1 MHLYTVEYV
10 PNIRIGAMYR
20 LNIVLYMLGG
30 ERGDGKMINKI
41 DRIKELTE
49 LLNKASDSYY
59 NTGDTIME
67 DHEFDTLLE
76 ELCSLEQE
84 TGFVMVT
91 SPTHKVGYEVK
102 SELKKIKHNHL
113 MLSLAKTKNWNEFIR
128 YFDSKDAIGMI
139 KMDGITGSLRYINGE
154 LVSAETRG
162 NGEIGEDIFHN
173 IKTVKTVPQKIPYKD
188 ELIVDGEIICTYDD
202 FEPFSTEYK
211 NPRNFASGSIRLL
224 DSNECVKR
232 PLTFV
237 AWNVIKGFDNENSF
251 LRKLVLI
258 DELGFSVVP
267 WTSSFDWDAKEFL
280 VNKAKKLG
288 YPIDGLVGRFD
299 DIKYGESLGT
309 TSHHSNAAYAFKFYD
324 ELTETTLRDV
334 EWTLGRTSVL
344 TPTAVFDSVDI
355 DGSSVSRASLH
366 NISIMKNLGLTKN
379 CTIRVFK
386 ANQIIPQ
393 VDSADK
399 DGDIPI
405 KIPTKCPV
413 CGGATS
419 IKQDNESEVL
429 VCTNPD
435 CIGKKL
441 ARFTHFVSRKCM
453 NIDGLSERTLELLIS
468 NNLIRNFRDIYHLKE
483 HVGKLC
489 TLDGMGKKSVEN
501 LINSVEKSRDVKL
514 ENFIAALGIPNIGL
528 SAAKAISKKF
538 NGSHYDFVLALA
550 NDNYDFSQIDDF
562 GEITNKSLHD
572 WWHSKDPMVGLLPME
587 VNFIVENDT
596 GSSSNLDGKSFCIT
610 GSLTHYAN
618 RDALVKAIED
628 NGGKYVSSVSKKT
641 DYLINNDKN
650 STSGKNK
657 KAIDLNIPIISEEDF
672 LNMIKNPS

>member
-1 MHLYTVEYV
+1 M
-10 PNIRIGAMYR
+10 
-20 LNIVLYMLGG
+20 
-30 ERGDGKMINKI
+30 NKI
-41 DRIKELTE
+41 DRIKELVK
-49 LLNKASDSYY
+49 LLNSASDIYY
-59 NTGDTIME
+59 NTSDTVMT
-67 DHEFDTLLE
+67 DFEFDSLLK
-76 ELCSLEQE
+76 ELSELEKE
-84 TGFVMVT
+84 TGFIMTT
-91 SPTHKVGYEVK
+91 SPTHNVGYEVK
-102 SELKKIKHNHL
+102 SELKKIKHNHP
-113 MLSLAKTKNWNEFIR
+113 MLSLSKTKNWNEFIR
-128 YFDSKDAIGMI
+128 YFGSKDVIGMV

-188 ELIVDGEIICTYDD
+188 ELIVDGEIVCTYDD

-258 DELGFSVVP
+258 DELGFTVVP

-393 VDSADK
+393 VYSADK
-399 DGDIPI
+399 DGDVPI
-405 KIPTKCPV
+405 KIPNKCPV

-514 ENFIAALGIPNIGL
+514 ENFIAALGIDGVGL
-528 SAAKAISKKF
+528 SVAKTISDYFNGDFVEFNNAFWNKFDFTKLNDIGSTTAKSIDVYMENNSEDVYNLAAEMHFLQHESKK
-538 NGSHYDFVLALA
+538 
-550 NDNYDFSQIDDF
+550 
-562 GEITNKSLHD
+562 
-572 WWHSKDPMVGLLPME
+572 
-587 VNFIVENDT
+587 
-596 GSSSNLDGKSFCIT
+596 
-610 GSLTHYAN
+610 
-618 RDALVKAIED
+618 IED
-628 NGGKYVSSVSKKT
+628 NTFIGKNICVTGKLNSFTRDSINEKITSLGAKAVSSVSKTT
-641 DYLINNDKN
+641 DFLITNEASG
-650 STSGKNK
+650 STKYK
-657 KAIDLNIPIISEEDF
+657 KAMDLNIPIISEEDF
-672 LNMIKNPS
+672 INMIGGV

>member
-1 MHLYTVEYV
+1 M
-10 PNIRIGAMYR
+10 
-20 LNIVLYMLGG
+20 
-30 ERGDGKMINKI
+30 NKI
-41 DRIKELTE
+41 DRIKELTG

-76 ELCSLEQE
+76 ELCALEKE
-84 TGFVMVT
+84 TGFVMAT

-102 SELKKIKHNHL
+102 SELQKVTHNHP
-113 MLSLAKTKNWNEFIR
+113 MLSLAKTKDWNEFII
-128 YFDSKDAIGMI
+128 YFGSKDVIGML
-139 KMDGITGSLRYINGE
+139 KMDGLTCSLRYVNGE

-224 DSNECVKR
+224 DSNECAKR

-237 AWNVIKGFDNENSF
+237 AWNIIKGFDNENSF

-258 DELGFSVVP
+258 DELGFTVVP

-299 DIKYGESLGT
+299 DIKYGEGLGA
-309 TSHHSNAAYAFKFYD
+309 TSHHSNAAYAFKFGD
-324 ELTETTLRDV
+324 ETYETVLRNV
-334 EWTLGRTSVL
+334 EWNTTRTGIIAPV
-344 TPTAVFDSVDI
+344 AVFDEVDL
-355 DGSSVSRASLH
+355 DGALTTRATLH
-366 NISIMKNLGLTKN
+366 NLSIIEQLELGIGD
-379 CTIRVFK
+379 TITVYRSNMV
-386 ANQIIPQ
+386 IPKI
-393 VDSADK
+393 DDNITRSNTL
-399 DGDIPI
+399 
-405 KIPTKCPV
+405 KIPTVCPC
-413 CGGATS
+413 CGHPTEV
-419 IKQDNESEVL
+419 KYTDNSKVL
-429 VCTNPD
+429 MCTNPD
-435 CIGKKL
+435 CPAKKL

-468 NNLIRNFRDIYHLKE
+468 NNLIKNFRDIYHLKD

-501 LINSVEKSRDVKL
+501 LLNSIEKSRDVKL

-538 NGSHYDFVLALA
+538 NGSHYDFMLALS

-572 WWHSKDPMVGLLPME
+572 WWHSKDPMVELLPME
-587 VNFIVENDT
+587 VNFIVEDT
-596 GSSSNLDGKSFCIT
+596 SSNANLDGKSFCIT

-618 RDALVKAIED
+618 RDALVKAIDD

-641 DYLINNDKN
+641 DYLINNDKT

-657 KAIDLNIPIISEEDF
+657 KAMNLNIPIISEEDF
-672 LNMIKNPS
+672 INMIGGA

>member
-1 MHLYTVEYV
+1 M
-10 PNIRIGAMYR
+10 
-20 LNIVLYMLGG
+20 
-30 ERGDGKMINKI
+30 NKI
-41 DRIKELTE
+41 DKIKELTE

-237 AWNVIKGFDNENSF
+237 VWNVIKGFDNENSF
-251 LRKLVLI
+251 LCKLVLI

-324 ELTETTLRDV
+324 ELTETTLRNV

-399 DGDIPI
+399 DGDVPI

-413 CGGATS
+413 CGGETS

-435 CIGKKL
+435 CVGKKL

-501 LINSVEKSRDVKL
+501 LLNSIEKSRDVKL

-572 WWHSKDPMVGLLPME
+572 WWHSKDPMVELLPME

-628 NGGKYVSSVSKKT
+628 NGGKYVSSVTKKT

-657 KAIDLNIPIISEEDF
+657 KAIDLSIPIISEEGF

>member
-1 MHLYTVEYV
+1 MGK
-10 PNIRIGAMYR
+10 IG
-20 LNIVLYMLGG
+20 
-30 ERGDGKMINKI
+30 
-41 DRIKELTE
+41 RIKELTE

-67 DHEFDTLLE
+67 DREYDSLLE
-76 ELCSLEQE
+76 ELRSLEQE
-84 TGFVMVT
+84 TGFVMMA

-102 SELKKIKHNHL
+102 SELQKVAHNHP
-113 MLSLAKTKNWNEFIR
+113 MLSLAKTKDWNEFII
-128 YFDSKDAIGMI
+128 YFGSKDVIGML
-139 KMDGITGSLRYINGE
+139 KMDGLTCSLRYVNGE

-188 ELIVDGEIICTYDD
+188 ELIVDGEIICTYED

-224 DSNECVKR
+224 DSNECAKR

-258 DELGFSVVP
+258 DELGFTVVP

-299 DIKYGESLGT
+299 DIKYGEGLGA
-309 TSHHSNAAYAFKFYD
+309 TSHHSNAAYAFKFGD
-324 ELTETTLRDV
+324 ETYETVLRDV
-334 EWTLGRTSVL
+334 EWNTTRTGIIAPV
-344 TPTAVFDSVDI
+344 AVFDEVDL
-355 DGSSVSRASLH
+355 DGALTTRATLH
-366 NISIMKNLGLTKN
+366 NLSIIEQLELGIGDTITVYRSNMVIPKIDDNLTRSNTL
-379 CTIRVFK
+379 
-386 ANQIIPQ
+386 
-393 VDSADK
+393 
-399 DGDIPI
+399 
-405 KIPTKCPV
+405 KIPTVCPC
-413 CGGATS
+413 CGNPTEV
-419 IKQDNESEVL
+419 KYTDNSKVL
-429 VCTNPD
+429 MCTNPD
-435 CIGKKL
+435 CPAKKL

-468 NNLIRNFRDIYHLKE
+468 NNLIKNFRDIYHLNE

-501 LINSVEKSRDVKL
+501 LLNSIEKSRDVKL
-514 ENFIAALGIPNIGL
+514 ENFIAALGIPNIGI

-538 NGSHYDFVLALA
+538 NGSHYDFILALS

-572 WWHSKDPMVGLLPME
+572 WWHSKDPMVELLPME
-587 VNFIVENDT
+587 VNFIVEDT
-596 GSSSNLDGKSFCIT
+596 GSNANLDGKSFCIT

-618 RDALVKAIED
+618 RDALVKAIDD

-641 DYLINNDKN
+641 DYLINNDKT

-657 KAIDLNIPIISEEDF
+657 KAMDLNIPIISEEDF
-672 LNMIKNPS
+672 INMIGGA

>member
-1 MHLYTVEYV
+1 M
-10 PNIRIGAMYR
+10 
-20 LNIVLYMLGG
+20 
-30 ERGDGKMINKI
+30 NKI

-49 LLNKASDSYY
+49 LLNKASDAYY

-76 ELCSLEQE
+76 ELRSLEQE
-84 TGFVMVT
+84 TGFVMAT

-102 SELKKIKHNHL
+102 SELQKVTHNHP
-113 MLSLAKTKNWNEFIR
+113 MLSLAKTKDWNEFII
-128 YFDSKDAIGMI
+128 YFGSKDVIGML
-139 KMDGITGSLRYINGE
+139 KMDGLTCSLRYVNGE

-188 ELIVDGEIICTYDD
+188 ELIVDGEIICTYED

-224 DSNECVKR
+224 DSNECAKR

-258 DELGFSVVP
+258 DELGFTVVP

-299 DIKYGESLGT
+299 DIKYGESLGA
-309 TSHHSNAAYAFKFYD
+309 TSHHSNAAYAFKFGD
-324 ELTETTLRDV
+324 ETYETVLRDV
-334 EWTLGRTSVL
+334 EWNTTRTGIIAPV
-344 TPTAVFDSVDI
+344 AVFDEVDL
-355 DGSSVSRASLH
+355 DGALTTRSTLH
-366 NISIMKNLGLTKN
+366 NLSIIEQLELGIGDTITVYRSNMVIPKIDDNLTRSNTL
-379 CTIRVFK
+379 
-386 ANQIIPQ
+386 
-393 VDSADK
+393 
-399 DGDIPI
+399 
-405 KIPTKCPV
+405 KIPTTCQC
-413 CGGATS
+413 CGYPTEV
-419 IKQDNESEVL
+419 KYTDNSKVL
-429 VCTNPD
+429 MCTNPD
-435 CIGKKL
+435 CAAKKL

-453 NIDGLSERTLELLIS
+453 NIDGLSEKTLSLLIS
-468 NNLIRNFRDIYHLKE
+468 NNLVKNFRDIYHLKE
-483 HVGKLC
+483 HMGKLC

-501 LINSVEKSRDVKL
+501 LLNSIEKSRDVKL

-538 NGSHYDFVLALA
+538 NGSHYDFVMALA

-572 WWHSKDPMVGLLPME
+572 WWHSKDPMVELLPME
-587 VNFIVENDT
+587 VNFIVDD
-596 GSSSNLDGKSFCIT
+596 GAISSASLDGKSFCIT
-610 GSLTHYAN
+610 GNLIHYAN
-618 RDALVKAIED
+618 RDTLVKVIED
-628 NGGKYVSSVSKKT
+628 NGGKYMSSVSKKT

-657 KAIDLNIPIISEEDF
+657 KAIDLSIPIISEEDF

>member
-1 MHLYTVEYV
+1 M
-10 PNIRIGAMYR
+10 
-20 LNIVLYMLGG
+20 
-30 ERGDGKMINKI
+30 NKI
-41 DRIKELTE
+41 DKIKELTE

-84 TGFVMVT
+84 TGFVMAT

-102 SELKKIKHNHL
+102 SELQKVTHNHP
-113 MLSLAKTKNWNEFIR
+113 MLSLAKTKDWNEFII
-128 YFDSKDAIGMI
+128 YFGSKDVIGML
-139 KMDGITGSLRYINGE
+139 KMDGLTCSLRYVNGE

-188 ELIVDGEIICTYDD
+188 ELIVDGEIICTYED

-224 DSNECVKR
+224 DSNECAKR

-237 AWNVIKGFDNENSF
+237 TWNVIKGFDDENRF

-258 DELGFSVVP
+258 DELGFTVVP

-299 DIKYGESLGT
+299 DIKYGESLGA

-399 DGDIPI
+399 DGDAPI
-405 KIPTKCPV
+405 EIPTKCPI
-413 CGGATS
+413 CGGVTA
-419 IKQDNESEVL
+419 IKQDNKSEVL
-429 VCTNPD
+429 VCTNPE
-435 CIGKKL
+435 CAGKKL

-468 NNLIRNFRDIYHLKE
+468 NNLIKNFRDIYNLKE
-483 HVGKLC
+483 HVDKLC

-501 LINSVEKSRDVKL
+501 LLNSIEKSRDVKL

-538 NGSHYDFVLALA
+538 NGSHYYFVLALA

-572 WWHSKDPMVGLLPME
+572 WWHSKDPMVELLPME
-587 VNFIVENDT
+587 VNFIVEDDAI
-596 GSSSNLDGKSFCIT
+596 SSASLDGKSFCIT
-610 GSLTHYAN
+610 GSLTHYTN

-641 DYLINNDKN
+641 DYLINNDKT

-657 KAIDLNIPIISEEDF
+657 KAMDLNIPIISEEDF
-672 LNMIKNPS
+672 IKMCGD

>member
-1 MHLYTVEYV
+1 M
-10 PNIRIGAMYR
+10 
-20 LNIVLYMLGG
+20 
-30 ERGDGKMINKI
+30 NKI

-49 LLNKASDSYY
+49 LLNKASDAYY

-76 ELCSLEQE
+76 ELRSLEQE
-84 TGFVMVT
+84 TGFVMAT

-102 SELKKIKHNHL
+102 SELQKVTHNHP
-113 MLSLAKTKNWNEFIR
+113 MLSLAKTKDWNEFII
-128 YFDSKDAIGMI
+128 YFGSKDVIGML
-139 KMDGITGSLRYINGE
+139 KMDGLTCSLRYVNGE

-188 ELIVDGEIICTYDD
+188 ELIVDGEIICTYED

-224 DSNECVKR
+224 DSNECAKR

-258 DELGFSVVP
+258 DELGFTVVP

-309 TSHHSNAAYAFKFYD
+309 TSHHSNAAYAFKFGD
-324 ELTETTLRDV
+324 ETYETVLRDV
-334 EWTLGRTSVL
+334 EWNTTRTGIIAPV
-344 TPTAVFDSVDI
+344 AVFDEVDL
-355 DGSSVSRASLH
+355 DGALTTRATLH
-366 NISIMKNLGLTKN
+366 NLSIIEQLELGIGD
-379 CTIRVFK
+379 TITVYRSNMV
-386 ANQIIPQ
+386 IPKI
-393 VDSADK
+393 DDNITRSNTL
-399 DGDIPI
+399 
-405 KIPTKCPV
+405 KIPTTCQC
-413 CGGATS
+413 CGYPTEV
-419 IKQDNESEVL
+419 KYTDNSKVL
-429 VCTNPD
+429 MCTNPD
-435 CIGKKL
+435 CPAKKL

-453 NIDGLSERTLELLIS
+453 NIDGLSEKTLSLLIS
-468 NNLIRNFRDIYHLKE
+468 NNLVKNFRDIYHLKE
-483 HVGKLC
+483 HVGKLY

-501 LINSVEKSRDVKL
+501 LLNSIEKSRDVKL

-572 WWHSKDPMVGLLPME
+572 WWHSKDPMVELLPME
-587 VNFIVENDT
+587 VNFIVDD
-596 GSSSNLDGKSFCIT
+596 GAISSASLDGKSFCIT
-610 GSLTHYAN
+610 GNLIHYAN
-618 RDALVKAIED
+618 RDTLVKVIED
-628 NGGKYVSSVSKKT
+628 NGGKYMSSVSKKT

-657 KAIDLNIPIISEEDF
+657 KAIDLKIPIISEEDF

>member
-1 MHLYTVEYV
+1 M
-10 PNIRIGAMYR
+10 
-20 LNIVLYMLGG
+20 
-30 ERGDGKMINKI
+30 NKI
-41 DRIKELTE
+41 DRIKELTG

-76 ELCSLEQE
+76 ELCALEQE
-84 TGFVMVT
+84 TGFVMAT

-102 SELKKIKHNHL
+102 SELQKVTHNHT
-113 MLSLAKTKNWNEFIR
+113 MLSLAKTKDWNEFIV
-128 YFDSKDAIGMI
+128 YFGSKDVIGML
-139 KMDGITGSLRYINGE
+139 KMDGLTCSLRYVNGE

-162 NGEIGEDIFHN
+162 NGEIGEDILHN
-173 IKTVKTVPQKIPYKD
+173 IKTVKTVPQNIPYKD
-188 ELIVDGEIICTYDD
+188 ELIVDGEIICTYED

-224 DSNECVKR
+224 DSNECAKR

-258 DELGFSVVP
+258 DELGFTVVP

-288 YPIDGLVGRFD
+288 YPIDGLVGRFG
-299 DIKYGESLGT
+299 DIKYGESLGA
-309 TSHHSNAAYAFKFYD
+309 TSHHSNAAYAFKFGD
-324 ELTETTLRDV
+324 ETYETVLRDV
-334 EWTLGRTSVL
+334 EWNTTRTGIIAPV
-344 TPTAVFDSVDI
+344 AVFDEVDL
-355 DGSSVSRASLH
+355 DGALTTRATLH
-366 NISIMKNLGLTKN
+366 NLSIIEQLELGIGDTITVYRSNMVIPKIDDNLTRSNTL
-379 CTIRVFK
+379 
-386 ANQIIPQ
+386 
-393 VDSADK
+393 
-399 DGDIPI
+399 
-405 KIPTKCPV
+405 KIPTVCPC
-413 CGGATS
+413 CGHPTEV
-419 IKQDNESEVL
+419 KYTDNSKVL
-429 VCTNPD
+429 MCTNPD
-435 CIGKKL
+435 CPAKKL

-468 NNLIRNFRDIYHLKE
+468 NNLIKNFRDIYHLKE
-483 HVGKLC
+483 YVGKLC

-501 LINSVEKSRDVKL
+501 LLNSIEKSRDVKL
-514 ENFIAALGIPNIGL
+514 ENFITALGIPNIGL

-538 NGSHYDFVLALA
+538 NGSHYDFILALS

-572 WWHSKDPMVGLLPME
+572 WWHSKDPMVELLPME
-587 VNFIVENDT
+587 VNFIVEDT
-596 GSSSNLDGKSFCIT
+596 GSNANLDGKSFCIT

-641 DYLINNDKN
+641 DYLINNDKT

-657 KAIDLNIPIISEEDF
+657 KAMDLNIPIISEEDF
-672 LNMIKNPS
+672 INMIGGA

>member
-1 MHLYTVEYV
+1 M
-10 PNIRIGAMYR
+10 
-20 LNIVLYMLGG
+20 
-30 ERGDGKMINKI
+30 NKI
-41 DRIKELTE
+41 DRIKELIE
-49 LLNKASDSYY
+49 LLNKASDAYY
-59 NTGDTIME
+59 NTGDTIIE

-76 ELCSLEQE
+76 ELRSLEQE
-84 TGFVMVT
+84 TGFVMAT

-102 SELKKIKHNHL
+102 SELQKVTHNHP
-113 MLSLAKTKNWNEFIR
+113 MLSLAKTKDWNEFII
-128 YFDSKDAIGMI
+128 YFGSKDVIGML
-139 KMDGITGSLRYINGE
+139 KMDGLTCSLRYVNGE

-188 ELIVDGEIICTYDD
+188 ELVVDGEIICTYED

-224 DSNECVKR
+224 DSNECAKR

-237 AWNVIKGFDNENSF
+237 AWNVIKGFDDENSF

-258 DELGFSVVP
+258 DELGFTVVP

-299 DIKYGESLGT
+299 DIKYGESLGA
-309 TSHHSNAAYAFKFYD
+309 TSHHSNAAYAFKFGD
-324 ELTETTLRDV
+324 ETYETVLRDV
-334 EWTLGRTSVL
+334 EWNTTRTGIIAPV
-344 TPTAVFDSVDI
+344 AVFDEVDL
-355 DGSSVSRASLH
+355 DGALTTRATLH
-366 NISIMKNLGLTKN
+366 NLSIIEQLELGIGDTITVYRSNMVIPKVDDNLTRSNTL
-379 CTIRVFK
+379 
-386 ANQIIPQ
+386 
-393 VDSADK
+393 
-399 DGDIPI
+399 
-405 KIPTKCPV
+405 KIPTTCQC
-413 CGGATS
+413 CGYPTEV
-419 IKQDNESEVL
+419 KYTDNSKVL
-429 VCTNPD
+429 MCTNPD
-435 CIGKKL
+435 CPAKKL

-453 NIDGLSERTLELLIS
+453 NIDGLSEKTLSLLIS
-468 NNLIRNFRDIYHLKE
+468 NNLVKNFRDIYHLKE

-501 LINSVEKSRDVKL
+501 LLNSIEKSRDVKL
-514 ENFIAALGIPNIGL
+514 ENFIAALGIPNIGI

-538 NGSHYDFVLALA
+538 NGSYYDFVMALA

-572 WWHSKDPMVGLLPME
+572 WWHSKDPMVELLPME
-587 VNFIVENDT
+587 VNFIVDD
-596 GSSSNLDGKSFCIT
+596 GAISSASLDGKSFCIT
-610 GSLTHYAN
+610 GNLIHYAN
-618 RDALVKAIED
+618 RDTLVKVIED

-657 KAIDLNIPIISEEDF
+657 KAIDLSIPIISEEDF

>member
-1 MHLYTVEYV
+1 M
-10 PNIRIGAMYR
+10 
-20 LNIVLYMLGG
+20 
-30 ERGDGKMINKI
+30 NKI
-41 DRIKELTE
+41 DKIKELTE

-76 ELCSLEQE
+76 ELRSLEQE
-84 TGFVMVT
+84 TGFVMAT

-102 SELKKIKHNHL
+102 SELQKVTHNHP
-113 MLSLAKTKNWNEFIR
+113 MLSLAKTKDWNEFIVH
-128 YFDSKDAIGMI
+128 FGSKDVIGMV

-173 IKTVKTVPQKIPYKD
+173 IKTVKTIPQKIPYKD
-188 ELIVDGEIICTYDD
+188 ELIVDGEIICTYED

-224 DSNECVKR
+224 DSNECAKR

-399 DGDIPI
+399 DGDVPI

-413 CGGATS
+413 CGGETS

-435 CIGKKL
+435 CVGKKL

-501 LINSVEKSRDVKL
+501 LLNSIEKSRDVKL

-572 WWHSKDPMVGLLPME
+572 WWHSKDPMVELLPME

-628 NGGKYVSSVSKKT
+628 NGGKYVSSVTKKT

-657 KAIDLNIPIISEEDF
+657 KAIDLSIPIISEEDF

>member
-1 MHLYTVEYV
+1 M
-10 PNIRIGAMYR
+10 
-20 LNIVLYMLGG
+20 
-30 ERGDGKMINKI
+30 NKI

-59 NTGDTIME
+59 NTGNTIME
-67 DHEFDTLLE
+67 DHEFDALLE
-76 ELCSLEQE
+76 ELRSLEQE
-84 TGFVMVT
+84 TGFVMAT

-102 SELKKIKHNHL
+102 SELQKVTHNHP
-113 MLSLAKTKNWNEFIR
+113 MLSLAKTKDWDEFIVH
-128 YFDSKDAIGMI
+128 FGSKDVIGML
-139 KMDGITGSLRYINGE
+139 KMDGLTCSLRYIDGE

-173 IKTVKTVPQKIPYKD
+173 IKTVKTVPQKISYKD
-188 ELIVDGEIICTYDD
+188 ELIVDGEIICTYQD

-224 DSNECVKR
+224 DSNECAKR

-237 AWNVIKGFDNENSF
+237 AWNIIKGFDNENSF

-258 DELGFSVVP
+258 DELGFTVVP

-288 YPIDGLVGRFD
+288 YPIDGLVGRFG
-299 DIKYGESLGT
+299 DIKYGEGLGA
-309 TSHHSNAAYAFKFYD
+309 TSHHSNAAYAFKFGD
-324 ELTETTLRDV
+324 ETYETVLRGV
-334 EWTLGRTSVL
+334 EWNTTRTGIIAPV
-344 TPTAVFDSVDI
+344 AVFDEVDL
-355 DGSSVSRASLH
+355 DGALTTRATLH
-366 NISIMKNLGLTKN
+366 NLSIIEQLELGIGDTITVYRSNMVIPKIDDNLTRSNTL
-379 CTIRVFK
+379 
-386 ANQIIPQ
+386 
-393 VDSADK
+393 
-399 DGDIPI
+399 
-405 KIPTKCPV
+405 KIPTVCPC
-413 CGGATS
+413 CGHPTEV
-419 IKQDNESEVL
+419 KYTDNSKVL
-429 VCTNPD
+429 MCTNPD
-435 CIGKKL
+435 CPAKKL

-453 NIDGLSERTLELLIS
+453 NIGNLSERTLELLIS
-468 NNLIRNFRDIYHLKE
+468 NNLIKNFRDIYHLKE

-501 LINSVEKSRDVKL
+501 LLNSIEKSRDVKL

-572 WWHSKDPMVGLLPME
+572 WWHSKDPMVELLPME
-587 VNFIVENDT
+587 VNFIVEDDSI
-596 GSSSNLDGKSFCIT
+596 SSASLDGKSFCIT
-610 GSLTHYAN
+610 GSLTHYTN

-641 DYLINNDKN
+641 DYLINNDKT

-657 KAIDLNIPIISEEDF
+657 KAMDLNIPIISEEDF
-672 LNMIKNPS
+672 IKMIGGA

>member
-1 MHLYTVEYV
+1 M
-10 PNIRIGAMYR
+10 
-20 LNIVLYMLGG
+20 
-30 ERGDGKMINKI
+30 NKI

-67 DHEFDTLLE
+67 DYEFDTLLE
-76 ELCSLEQE
+76 ELRSLEQE
-84 TGFVMVT
+84 TGFVMAT

-102 SELKKIKHNHL
+102 SELQKVTHNHP
-113 MLSLAKTKNWNEFIR
+113 MLSLAKTKDWNEFII
-128 YFDSKDAIGMI
+128 YFGSKDVIGML
-139 KMDGITGSLRYINGE
+139 KMDGLTCSLRYVNGE

-188 ELIVDGEIICTYDD
+188 ELVVDGEIICTYED

-224 DSNECVKR
+224 DSNECAKR

-258 DELGFSVVP
+258 DELGFTVVP

-309 TSHHSNAAYAFKFYD
+309 TSHHSNAAYAFKFGD
-324 ELTETTLRDV
+324 ETYETVLRDV
-334 EWTLGRTSVL
+334 EWNTTRTGIIAPV
-344 TPTAVFDSVDI
+344 AVFDEVDL
-355 DGSSVSRASLH
+355 DGALTTRATLH
-366 NISIMKNLGLTKN
+366 NLSIIEQLELGIGD
-379 CTIRVFK
+379 TITVYRSNMV
-386 ANQIIPQ
+386 IPKI
-393 VDSADK
+393 DDNITRSNTL
-399 DGDIPI
+399 
-405 KIPTKCPV
+405 KIPTTCQC
-413 CGGATS
+413 CGYPTEV
-419 IKQDNESEVL
+419 KYTDNSKVL
-429 VCTNPD
+429 MCTNPD
-435 CIGKKL
+435 CPAKKL

-453 NIDGLSERTLELLIS
+453 NIDGLSEKTLSLLIS
-468 NNLIRNFRDIYHLKE
+468 NNLVKNFRDIYHLKE

-501 LINSVEKSRDVKL
+501 LLNSIEKSRDVKL

-572 WWHSKDPMVGLLPME
+572 WWHSKDPMVELLPME
-587 VNFIVENDT
+587 VNFIVDD
-596 GSSSNLDGKSFCIT
+596 GAISSASLDGKSFCIT
-610 GSLTHYAN
+610 GNLIHYAN
-618 RDALVKAIED
+618 RDTLVKVIED

-657 KAIDLNIPIISEEDF
+657 KAIDLSIPIISEEDF

>member
-1 MHLYTVEYV
+1 M
-10 PNIRIGAMYR
+10 
-20 LNIVLYMLGG
+20 
-30 ERGDGKMINKI
+30 NKI

-67 DHEFDTLLE
+67 DYEFDTLLE
-76 ELCSLEQE
+76 ELRSLEQE
-84 TGFVMVT
+84 TGFVMAT

-128 YFDSKDAIGMI
+128 YFDSKDVIGMV

-188 ELIVDGEIICTYDD
+188 ELIVDGEIICTYED

-224 DSNECVKR
+224 DSNECTKR

-237 AWNVIKGFDNENSF
+237 AWNVIKGFDDENSF

-258 DELGFSVVP
+258 DELGFTVVP

-288 YPIDGLVGRFD
+288 YQIDGLVGRFD

-309 TSHHSNAAYAFKFYD
+309 TSHHSNAAYAFKFGD
-324 ELTETTLRDV
+324 ETYETVLRDV
-334 EWTLGRTSVL
+334 EWNTTRTGIIAPV
-344 TPTAVFDSVDI
+344 AVFDEVDL
-355 DGSSVSRASLH
+355 DGALTTRATLH
-366 NISIMKNLGLTKN
+366 NLSIIEQLELGIGDTITVYRSNMVIPKIEDNLTRSNTL
-379 CTIRVFK
+379 
-386 ANQIIPQ
+386 
-393 VDSADK
+393 
-399 DGDIPI
+399 
-405 KIPTKCPV
+405 KIPTTCQC
-413 CGGATS
+413 CGYPTEV
-419 IKQDNESEVL
+419 KYTDNSKVL
-429 VCTNPD
+429 MCTNPD
-435 CIGKKL
+435 CPAKKL

-453 NIDGLSERTLELLIS
+453 NIDGLSEKTLSLLIS
-468 NNLIRNFRDIYHLKE
+468 NNLVKNFRDIYHLKE

-501 LINSVEKSRDVKL
+501 LLNSIEKSRDVKL

-538 NGSHYDFVLALA
+538 NGSHYDFVMALA

-572 WWHSKDPMVGLLPME
+572 WWHSKDPMVELLPME
-587 VNFIVENDT
+587 VNFIVDDGT
-596 GSSSNLDGKSFCIT
+596 ISSASLDGKSFCIT
-610 GSLTHYAN
+610 GNLIHYAN
-618 RDALVKAIED
+618 RDTLVKVIED

-657 KAIDLNIPIISEEDF
+657 KAIDLSIPIISEEDF

>member
-1 MHLYTVEYV
+1 MS
-10 PNIRIGAMYR
+10 
-20 LNIVLYMLGG
+20 
-30 ERGDGKMINKI
+30 KI
-41 DRIKELTE
+41 EKIKELTG
-49 LLNKASDSYY
+49 LLNKASDTYY
-59 NTGDTIME
+59 NTGNTIME
-67 DHEFDTLLE
+67 DREFDTLVE
-76 ELCSLEQE
+76 ELRNLEQE
-84 TGFVMVT
+84 TGFVMAT

-102 SELKKIKHNHL
+102 SELQKVAHNHP
-113 MLSLAKTKNWNEFIR
+113 MLSLAKTKDWNEFIQ
-128 YFDSKDAIGMI
+128 YFCNKDVIGML
-139 KMDGITGSLRYINGE
+139 KMDGLTCSLRYINGE

-162 NGEIGEDIFHN
+162 NGEIGEDILHN
-173 IKTVKTVPQKIPYKD
+173 IKTVKTVPQKISYKD

-224 DSNECVKR
+224 DSNECAKR

-258 DELGFSVVP
+258 DELGFTVVP

-309 TSHHSNAAYAFKFYD
+309 TSHHSNAAYAFKFGD
-324 ELTETTLRDV
+324 ETYETVLRDV
-334 EWTLGRTSVL
+334 EWNTTRTGIIAPV
-344 TPTAVFDSVDI
+344 AVFDEVDLY
-355 DGSSVSRASLH
+355 GALTTRATLH
-366 NISIMKNLGLTKN
+366 NLSIIEQLELGVGDTITVYRSNMVIPKIDNNLTRSNTL
-379 CTIRVFK
+379 
-386 ANQIIPQ
+386 
-393 VDSADK
+393 
-399 DGDIPI
+399 
-405 KIPTKCPV
+405 KIPKTCPC
-413 CGGATS
+413 CGKPTEV
-419 IKQDNESEVL
+419 KYTDNSKVL
-429 VCTNPD
+429 MCTNPD
-435 CIGKKL
+435 CAAKKL

-453 NIDGLSERTLELLIS
+453 NIDGLSERTLEALIS
-468 NNLIRNFRDIYHLKE
+468 NNLIKNFRDIYHLNE
-483 HVGKLC
+483 HLDKLY
-489 TLDGMGKKSVEN
+489 TIDGMGKKSVEN
-501 LINSVEKSRDVKL
+501 LLNSIEKSRDVKL

-572 WWHSKDPMVGLLPME
+572 WWHSKDQMVELLPME
-587 VNFIVENDT
+587 VNFIIENDI
-596 GSSSNLDGKSFCIT
+596 GSSSNLNGKSFCIT

-641 DYLINNDKN
+641 NYLINNDKT

-657 KAIDLNIPIISEEDF
+657 KAIDLSIPIISEEDF

>member
-1 MHLYTVEYV
+1 M
-10 PNIRIGAMYR
+10 
-20 LNIVLYMLGG
+20 
-30 ERGDGKMINKI
+30 NKI

-67 DHEFDTLLE
+67 DYEFDTLLE
-76 ELCSLEQE
+76 ELRSLEQE
-84 TGFVMVT
+84 TGFVMAT
-91 SPTHKVGYEVK
+91 SPTNKVGYEVK

-128 YFDSKDAIGMI
+128 YFGSKDVIGML
-139 KMDGITGSLRYINGE
+139 KMDGLTCSLRYVNGE

-173 IKTVKTVPQKIPYKD
+173 IKTVKTVPQKITYKD
-188 ELIVDGEIICTYDD
+188 ELVVDGEIICTYED

-224 DSNECVKR
+224 DSNECAKR

-237 AWNVIKGFDNENSF
+237 AWNVIKGFDNENIF

-258 DELGFSVVP
+258 DELGFTVVP

-309 TSHHSNAAYAFKFYD
+309 TSHHSNAAYAFKFGD
-324 ELTETTLRDV
+324 ETYETVLRDV
-334 EWTLGRTSVL
+334 EWNTTRTGIIAPV
-344 TPTAVFDSVDI
+344 AVFDEVDL
-355 DGSSVSRASLH
+355 DGALTTRATLH
-366 NISIMKNLGLTKN
+366 NLSIIEQLELGIGDTITVYRSNMVIPKIEDNLTRSNTL
-379 CTIRVFK
+379 
-386 ANQIIPQ
+386 
-393 VDSADK
+393 
-399 DGDIPI
+399 
-405 KIPTKCPV
+405 KIPTTCQC
-413 CGGATS
+413 CGYPTEV
-419 IKQDNESEVL
+419 KYTDNSKVL
-429 VCTNPD
+429 MCTNPD
-435 CIGKKL
+435 CPAKKL

-453 NIDGLSERTLELLIS
+453 NIDGLSEKTLSLLIS
-468 NNLIRNFRDIYHLKE
+468 NNLVKNFRDIYHLKE

-501 LINSVEKSRDVKL
+501 LLNSIEKSRDVKL

-572 WWHSKDPMVGLLPME
+572 WWHSKDPMVELLPME
-587 VNFIVENDT
+587 VNFIVDD
-596 GSSSNLDGKSFCIT
+596 GAISSASLDGKSFCIT
-610 GSLTHYAN
+610 GNLIHYAN
-618 RDALVKAIED
+618 RDTLVKVIED

-657 KAIDLNIPIISEEDF
+657 KAIDLSIPIISEEDF

>member
-1 MHLYTVEYV
+1 M
-10 PNIRIGAMYR
+10 
-20 LNIVLYMLGG
+20 
-30 ERGDGKMINKI
+30 NKI

-67 DHEFDTLLE
+67 DYEFDTLLE
-76 ELCSLEQE
+76 ELRSLEQE
-84 TGFVMVT
+84 TGFVMAT
-91 SPTHKVGYEVK
+91 SPTNKVGYEVK

-128 YFDSKDAIGMI
+128 YFGSKDVIGML
-139 KMDGITGSLRYINGE
+139 KMDGLTCSLRYVNGE

-173 IKTVKTVPQKIPYKD
+173 IKTVKTVPQKITYKD
-188 ELIVDGEIICTYDD
+188 ELVVDGEIICTYED

-224 DSNECVKR
+224 DSNECAKR

-237 AWNVIKGFDNENSF
+237 AWNVIKGFDNENIF

-258 DELGFSVVP
+258 DELGFTVVP

-309 TSHHSNAAYAFKFYD
+309 TSHHSNAAYAFKFGD
-324 ELTETTLRDV
+324 ETYETVLRDV
-334 EWTLGRTSVL
+334 EWNTTRTGIIAPV
-344 TPTAVFDSVDI
+344 AVFDEVDL
-355 DGSSVSRASLH
+355 DGALTTRATLH
-366 NISIMKNLGLTKN
+366 NLSIIEQLELGIGDTITVYRSNMVIPKIEDNLTRSNTL
-379 CTIRVFK
+379 
-386 ANQIIPQ
+386 
-393 VDSADK
+393 
-399 DGDIPI
+399 
-405 KIPTKCPV
+405 KIPTTCQC
-413 CGGATS
+413 CGYPTEV
-419 IKQDNESEVL
+419 KYTDNSKVL
-429 VCTNPD
+429 MCTNPD
-435 CIGKKL
+435 CPAKKL

-453 NIDGLSERTLELLIS
+453 NIDGLSEKTLSLLIS
-468 NNLIRNFRDIYHLKE
+468 NNLVKNFRDIYHLKE

-501 LINSVEKSRDVKL
+501 LLNSIEKSRDVKL

-572 WWHSKDPMVGLLPME
+572 WWHSKDPMVELLPME
-587 VNFIVENDT
+587 VNFIVDD
-596 GSSSNLDGKSFCIT
+596 GAISSASLDGKSFCIT
-610 GSLTHYAN
+610 GNLIHYAN
-618 RDALVKAIED
+618 RDTLVKVIED

-657 KAIDLNIPIISEEDF
+657 KAIDLSIPIISEEDF
-672 LNMIKNPS
+672 LNMIKYPS

>member
-1 MHLYTVEYV
+1 M
-10 PNIRIGAMYR
+10 
-20 LNIVLYMLGG
+20 
-30 ERGDGKMINKI
+30 NKI

-84 TGFVMVT
+84 TGFVMAT

-102 SELKKIKHNHL
+102 SELQKVTHNHP
-113 MLSLAKTKNWNEFIR
+113 MLSLAKTKDWNEFII
-128 YFDSKDAIGMI
+128 YFGSKDVIGML
-139 KMDGITGSLRYINGE
+139 KMDGLTCSLRYVNGE

-188 ELIVDGEIICTYDD
+188 ELIVDGEIICTYED

-224 DSNECVKR
+224 DSNECAKR

-258 DELGFSVVP
+258 DELGFTVVP

-288 YPIDGLVGRFD
+288 YPIDGLVGRFG
-299 DIKYGESLGT
+299 DIKYGESLGA
-309 TSHHSNAAYAFKFYD
+309 TSHHSNAAYAFKFCD
-324 ELTETTLRDV
+324 ETYETVLRDV
-334 EWTLGRTSVL
+334 EWNTTRTGIIAPV
-344 TPTAVFDSVDI
+344 AVFDEVDL
-355 DGSSVSRASLH
+355 DGALTTRATLH
-366 NISIMKNLGLTKN
+366 NLSIIEQLELGIGDTITVYRSNMVIPKIDDNLTRSNTL
-379 CTIRVFK
+379 
-386 ANQIIPQ
+386 
-393 VDSADK
+393 
-399 DGDIPI
+399 
-405 KIPTKCPV
+405 KIPTVCPC
-413 CGGATS
+413 CGHPTEV
-419 IKQDNESEVL
+419 KYTDNSKVL
-429 VCTNPD
+429 MCTNPD
-435 CIGKKL
+435 CPAKKL

-468 NNLIRNFRDIYHLKE
+468 NNLIKNFRDIYHLKE

-501 LINSVEKSRDVKL
+501 LLNSIEKSRDVKL
-514 ENFIAALGIPNIGL
+514 ENFITALGIPNIGL

-538 NGSHYDFVLALA
+538 NGSHYYFILALS

-572 WWHSKDPMVGLLPME
+572 WWHSKDPMVELLPME
-587 VNFIVENDT
+587 VNFIVEDT
-596 GSSSNLDGKSFCIT
+596 DSNANLDGKNFCIT

-641 DYLINNDKN
+641 DYLINNDKT

-657 KAIDLNIPIISEEDF
+657 KAMDLNIPIISEEDF
-672 LNMIKNPS
+672 INMIGGA

>member
-1 MHLYTVEYV
+1 M
-10 PNIRIGAMYR
+10 
-20 LNIVLYMLGG
+20 
-30 ERGDGKMINKI
+30 NKI

-67 DHEFDTLLE
+67 DREYDSLLE
-76 ELCSLEQE
+76 ELRSLEQE
-84 TGFVMVT
+84 TGFVMMA

-102 SELKKIKHNHL
+102 SELQKVAHNHP
-113 MLSLAKTKNWNEFIR
+113 MLSLAKTKDWNEFIR
-128 YFDSKDAIGMI
+128 YFGNKDAIGMI

-202 FEPFSTEYK
+202 FEPFSIEYK

-224 DSNECVKR
+224 DSNECAKR

-251 LRKLVLI
+251 LHKLVLI
-258 DELGFSVVP
+258 DELGFTVVP

-299 DIKYGESLGT
+299 DIKYGESLGA

-324 ELTETTLRDV
+324 ELTETTFRDV

-355 DGSSVSRASLH
+355 DGSSVRRASLH
-366 NISIMKNLGLTKN
+366 NITIMKNLGLTKN

-453 NIDGLSERTLELLIS
+453 NIDGLSERTLELFIS

-572 WWHSKDPMVGLLPME
+572 WWHSKDPMVELLPME

-657 KAIDLNIPIISEEDF
+657 KAIDLSIPIISEEDF

>member
-1 MHLYTVEYV
+1 MEK
-10 PNIRIGAMYR
+10 IG
-20 LNIVLYMLGG
+20 
-30 ERGDGKMINKI
+30 
-41 DRIKELTE
+41 RIKELTE
-49 LLNKASDSYY
+49 LLNKASDAYY
-59 NTGDTIME
+59 NTGNTIME
-67 DHEFDTLLE
+67 DREYDSLLE
-76 ELCSLEQE
+76 ELRSLEQE
-84 TGFVMVT
+84 TGFVMMA

-102 SELKKIKHNHL
+102 SELQKVAHNHP
-113 MLSLAKTKNWNEFIR
+113 MLSLAKTKDWNEFII
-128 YFDSKDAIGMI
+128 YFGNKDVIGML
-139 KMDGITGSLRYINGE
+139 KMDGLTCSLRYIDGE
-154 LVSAETRG
+154 LISAETRG

-188 ELIVDGEIICTYDD
+188 ELIVDGEIVCTYDD

-258 DELGFSVVP
+258 DELGFTVVP

-393 VDSADK
+393 VYSADK
-399 DGDIPI
+399 DGDVPI
-405 KIPTKCPV
+405 KIPNKCPV

-483 HVGKLC
+483 HVCKLC

-514 ENFIAALGIPNIGL
+514 ENFIAALGIDGVGL
-528 SAAKAISKKF
+528 SVAKTISDYFNGDFVEFNNAFWNKFDFTKLNDIGSTTAKSIGVYMANHSEDVYNLASEMHFLQHESKNIENNPFIGKNICVTGKLNNFTRDSINEKIASLGAKA
-538 NGSHYDFVLALA
+538 
-550 NDNYDFSQIDDF
+550 
-562 GEITNKSLHD
+562 
-572 WWHSKDPMVGLLPME
+572 
-587 VNFIVENDT
+587 
-596 GSSSNLDGKSFCIT
+596 
-610 GSLTHYAN
+610 
-618 RDALVKAIED
+618 
-628 NGGKYVSSVSKKT
+628 VSSVSKTT
-641 DYLINNDKN
+641 DFLITNEASG
-650 STSGKNK
+650 STKYK
-657 KAIDLNIPIISEEDF
+657 KAMDLNIPIISEEDF
-672 LNMIKNPS
+672 INMIGGV

>member
-1 MHLYTVEYV
+1 M
-10 PNIRIGAMYR
+10 
-20 LNIVLYMLGG
+20 
-30 ERGDGKMINKI
+30 NKI
-41 DRIKELTE
+41 DKIKELTE

-59 NTGDTIME
+59 NTGDTIIE

-84 TGFVMVT
+84 TGFVMAT

-102 SELKKIKHNHL
+102 SELQKVTHNHP
-113 MLSLAKTKNWNEFIR
+113 MLSLAKTKDWNEFIVH
-128 YFDSKDAIGMI
+128 FGSKDVIGML
-139 KMDGITGSLRYINGE
+139 KMDGLTCSLRYVNGE
-154 LVSAETRG
+154 LISAETRG

-173 IKTVKTVPQKIPYKD
+173 IKTVKTVPQKVPYKD
-188 ELIVDGEIICTYDD
+188 ELIVDGEIICTYQD

-224 DSNECVKR
+224 DSNECAKR

-258 DELGFSVVP
+258 DKLGFTVVP

-288 YPIDGLVGRFD
+288 YPIDGLVGRFG
-299 DIKYGESLGT
+299 DIKYGESLGA

-379 CTIRVFK
+379 CTIKVFK

-399 DGDIPI
+399 DGDAPI
-405 KIPTKCPV
+405 EIPTKCPV

-435 CIGKKL
+435 CAGKKL

-453 NIDGLSERTLELLIS
+453 NIGNLSERTLELLIS
-468 NNLIRNFRDIYHLKE
+468 NNLIKNFRDIYHLKE

-501 LINSVEKSRDVKL
+501 LLNSIEKSRDVKL

-538 NGSHYDFVLALA
+538 NGSHYDFVMALA

-572 WWHSKDPMVGLLPME
+572 WWHSKDPMVELLPME
-587 VNFIVENDT
+587 VNFIVEDT
-596 GSSSNLDGKSFCIT
+596 GSNANLDGKSFCIT
-610 GSLTHYAN
+610 GGLTHYTN
-618 RDALVKAIED
+618 RDALVKTIED

-641 DYLINNDKN
+641 DYLINNDKT

-657 KAIDLNIPIISEEDF
+657 KAMDLNIPIISEEDF
-672 LNMIKNPS
+672 INMIGE

>member
-1 MHLYTVEYV
+1 MEK
-10 PNIRIGAMYR
+10 IG
-20 LNIVLYMLGG
+20 
-30 ERGDGKMINKI
+30 
-41 DRIKELTE
+41 RIKELTE
-49 LLNKASDSYY
+49 LLNKAADAYY
-59 NTGDTIME
+59 NTGNTIME
-67 DHEFDTLLE
+67 DYEFDALLE
-76 ELCSLEQE
+76 ELRSLEQE
-84 TGFVMVT
+84 TGFVMMA

-102 SELKKIKHNHL
+102 SELQKVTHNHP
-113 MLSLAKTKNWNEFIR
+113 MLSLAKTKDWNEFIR
-128 YFDSKDAIGMI
+128 YFGSKDVIGML
-139 KMDGITGSLRYINGE
+139 KMDGLTCSIRYIDGE
-154 LVSAETRG
+154 LISAETRG

-173 IKTVKTVPQKIPYKD
+173 IKTVKTVPHKIPYKD
-188 ELIVDGEIICTYDD
+188 ELIIDGEIICTYDD

-224 DSNECVKR
+224 DSNECAKR

-237 AWNVIKGFDNENSF
+237 AWNAIKGFDNENSF

-258 DELGFSVVP
+258 DELGFTVVP

-288 YPIDGLVGRFD
+288 YPIDWLVGRFD

-309 TSHHSNAAYAFKFYD
+309 TSHHSNAAYAFKFGD
-324 ELTETTLRDV
+324 ETYETVLRDV
-334 EWTLGRTSVL
+334 EWNTTRTGIIAPV
-344 TPTAVFDSVDI
+344 AVFDEVDL
-355 DGSSVSRASLH
+355 DGALTTRATLH
-366 NISIMKNLGLTKN
+366 NLSIIEQLELGIGDNITVYRSNMVIPKIDDNLTRSNTL
-379 CTIRVFK
+379 
-386 ANQIIPQ
+386 
-393 VDSADK
+393 
-399 DGDIPI
+399 
-405 KIPTKCPV
+405 KIPTTCQC
-413 CGGATS
+413 CGYPTEV
-419 IKQDNESEVL
+419 KYTDNSKVL
-429 VCTNPD
+429 MCTNPD
-435 CIGKKL
+435 CPAKKL

-453 NIDGLSERTLELLIS
+453 NIDGLSEKTLSLLIS
-468 NNLIRNFRDIYHLKE
+468 NNLVKNFRDIYHLKE

-501 LINSVEKSRDVKL
+501 LLNSIEKSRDVKL

-538 NGSHYDFVLALA
+538 NGNHYDFIMALA

-572 WWHSKDPMVGLLPME
+572 WWHSKDSMVELLPME
-587 VNFIVENDT
+587 VNFIVDD
-596 GSSSNLDGKSFCIT
+596 GAISSASLDGKSFCIT
-610 GSLTHYAN
+610 GNLIHYAN
-618 RDALVKAIED
+618 RDTLVKVIEY

-657 KAIDLNIPIISEEDF
+657 KAIDLRIPIINEEDF

>member
-1 MHLYTVEYV
+1 M
-10 PNIRIGAMYR
+10 
-20 LNIVLYMLGG
+20 
-30 ERGDGKMINKI
+30 NKI
-41 DRIKELTE
+41 DKIKELTE

-237 AWNVIKGFDNENSF
+237 VWNVIKGFDNENSF

-344 TPTAVFDSVDI
+344 TPTAVFDSVNI

>member
-1 MHLYTVEYV
+1 M
-10 PNIRIGAMYR
+10 
-20 LNIVLYMLGG
+20 
-30 ERGDGKMINKI
+30 NKI
-41 DRIKELTE
+41 DKIKELTE
-49 LLNKASDSYY
+49 LLNKASNSYY

-67 DHEFDTLLE
+67 DREYDSLLE
-76 ELCSLEQE
+76 ELRSLEQE
-84 TGFVMVT
+84 TGFVMMA

-102 SELKKIKHNHL
+102 SELQKVTHNHP
-113 MLSLAKTKNWNEFIR
+113 MLSLAKTKDWNEFIR
-128 YFDSKDAIGMI
+128 YFGNKDVIGME
-139 KMDGITGSLRYINGE
+139 KMDGLTCSLRYIDGE

-162 NGEIGEDIFHN
+162 NGEVGEDILHN

-188 ELIVDGEIICTYDD
+188 ELIVDGEIICTYQD

-224 DSNECVKR
+224 DSNECAKR

-237 AWNVIKGFDNENSF
+237 VWNIIKGFDDENNF
-251 LRKLVLI
+251 LRKLVLV
-258 DELGFSVVP
+258 DGLGFTVVP

-280 VNKAKKLG
+280 INKAKKLG
-288 YPIDGLVGRFD
+288 YPIDGLVGRFG
-299 DIKYGESLGT
+299 DIKYGESLGS
-309 TSHHSNAAYAFKFYD
+309 TSHHSNAAYAFKFGD
-324 ELTETTLRDV
+324 ETYETVLRGV
-334 EWTLGRTSVL
+334 EWNTTRTGVIA
-344 TPTAVFDSVDI
+344 PVAVFDEVDL
-355 DGSSVSRASLH
+355 DGALTTRATLH
-366 NISIMKNLGLTKN
+366 NLSIIEQLELGIGDTITVYRSNMVIPKIDDNLTRSNTL
-379 CTIRVFK
+379 
-386 ANQIIPQ
+386 
-393 VDSADK
+393 
-399 DGDIPI
+399 
-405 KIPTKCPV
+405 KIPTVCPCCDHPTEV
-413 CGGATS
+413 KYT
-419 IKQDNESEVL
+419 DNSKVL
-429 VCTNPD
+429 MCTNPD
-435 CIGKKL
+435 CPAKKL

-453 NIDGLSERTLELLIS
+453 NIDGLSSATLELLIS

-483 HVGKLC
+483 HVSKLC
-489 TLDGMGKKSVEN
+489 TIDGMGKKSVEN
-501 LINSVEKSRDVKL
+501 LLNNIEKSRSVKL

-572 WWHSKDPMVGLLPME
+572 WWHSKDPMVELLPME

-628 NGGKYVSSVSKKT
+628 NGGKYVSSVSKKI
-641 DYLINNDKN
+641 DYLINNDKT
-650 STSGKNK
+650 SISGKNK
-657 KAIDLNIPIISEEDF
+657 KAINLSIPIISEEDF

>member
-1 MHLYTVEYV
+1 MEK
-10 PNIRIGAMYR
+10 IG
-20 LNIVLYMLGG
+20 
-30 ERGDGKMINKI
+30 
-41 DRIKELTE
+41 RIKELTE
-49 LLNKASDSYY
+49 LLNKAADAYY
-59 NTGDTIME
+59 NTGNTIME
-67 DHEFDTLLE
+67 DYEFDALLE
-76 ELCSLEQE
+76 ELRSLEQE
-84 TGFVMVT
+84 TGFVMMA

-102 SELKKIKHNHL
+102 SELQKVTHNHP
-113 MLSLAKTKNWNEFIR
+113 MLSLAKTKDWNEFIR
-128 YFDSKDAIGMI
+128 YFGSKDVIGML
-139 KMDGITGSLRYINGE
+139 KMDGLTCSIRYIDGE
-154 LVSAETRG
+154 LISAETRG

-173 IKTVKTVPQKIPYKD
+173 IKTVKTVPHKIPYKD
-188 ELIVDGEIICTYDD
+188 ELIIDGEIICTYDD

-224 DSNECVKR
+224 DSNECAKR

-237 AWNVIKGFDNENSF
+237 AWNAIKGFDNENSF

-258 DELGFSVVP
+258 DELGFTVVP

-309 TSHHSNAAYAFKFYD
+309 TSHHSNAAYAFKFGD
-324 ELTETTLRDV
+324 ETYETVLRDV
-334 EWTLGRTSVL
+334 EWNTTRTGIIAPV
-344 TPTAVFDSVDI
+344 AVFDEVDL
-355 DGSSVSRASLH
+355 DGALTTRATLH
-366 NISIMKNLGLTKN
+366 NLSIIEQLELGIGDNITVYRSNMVIPKIDDNLTRSNTL
-379 CTIRVFK
+379 
-386 ANQIIPQ
+386 
-393 VDSADK
+393 
-399 DGDIPI
+399 
-405 KIPTKCPV
+405 KIPTTCQC
-413 CGGATS
+413 CGYPTEV
-419 IKQDNESEVL
+419 KYTDNSKVL
-429 VCTNPD
+429 MCTNPD
-435 CIGKKL
+435 CPAKKL

-453 NIDGLSERTLELLIS
+453 NIDGLSEKTLSLLIS
-468 NNLIRNFRDIYHLKE
+468 NNLVKNFRDIYHLKE

-501 LINSVEKSRDVKL
+501 LLNSIEKSRDVKL

-538 NGSHYDFVLALA
+538 NGNHYDFIMALA

-572 WWHSKDPMVGLLPME
+572 WWHSKDSMVELLPME
-587 VNFIVENDT
+587 VNFIVDD
-596 GSSSNLDGKSFCIT
+596 GAISSASLDGKSFCIT
-610 GSLTHYAN
+610 GNLIHYAN
-618 RDALVKAIED
+618 RDTLVKVIEY

-657 KAIDLNIPIISEEDF
+657 KAIDLRIPIINEEDF

>member
-1 MHLYTVEYV
+1 M
-10 PNIRIGAMYR
+10 
-20 LNIVLYMLGG
+20 
-30 ERGDGKMINKI
+30 NKI

-76 ELCSLEQE
+76 KLRSLEQE
-84 TGFVMVT
+84 TGFVMMA

-102 SELKKIKHNHL
+102 SELQKVAHNHP
-113 MLSLAKTKNWNEFIR
+113 MLSLAKTKDWNEFII
-128 YFDSKDAIGMI
+128 YFGSKDVIGML
-139 KMDGITGSLRYINGE
+139 KMDGLTCSLRYVNGE

-162 NGEIGEDIFHN
+162 NGEIGEDILHN

-188 ELIVDGEIICTYDD
+188 ELIVDGEIICTYED

-224 DSNECVKR
+224 DSNECAKR

-237 AWNVIKGFDNENSF
+237 VWNVIKGFDNENSF

-258 DELGFSVVP
+258 DELGFTVVP

-299 DIKYGESLGT
+299 DIKYGESLGA
-309 TSHHSNAAYAFKFYD
+309 TSHHSNAAYAFKFGD
-324 ELTETTLRDV
+324 ETYETTLRGV
-334 EWTLGRTSVL
+334 EWNTTRTGIIAPVAIFDEVDLDGAL
-344 TPTAVFDSVDI
+344 TT
-355 DGSSVSRASLH
+355 RATLH
-366 NISIMKNLGLTKN
+366 NLSIIEQLELGIGDNITVYRSNMVIPKIDDNLTRSNTL
-379 CTIRVFK
+379 
-386 ANQIIPQ
+386 
-393 VDSADK
+393 
-399 DGDIPI
+399 
-405 KIPTKCPV
+405 KIPTTCPC
-413 CGGATS
+413 CGKPTEV
-419 IKQDNESEVL
+419 KYTDNSKVL
-429 VCTNPD
+429 MCTNPD
-435 CIGKKL
+435 CAAKKL

-453 NIDGLSERTLELLIS
+453 NIDGLSERTLEALIS
-468 NNLIRNFRDIYHLKE
+468 NNLIKNFRDIYHLNE
-483 HVGKLC
+483 HLDKLY
-489 TLDGMGKKSVEN
+489 TIDGMGKKSVEN
-501 LINSVEKSRDVKL
+501 LLNSIEKSRDVKL

-528 SAAKAISKKF
+528 SAAKTISKKF
-538 NGSHYDFVLALA
+538 NGSHYDFVQALSSG
-550 NDNYDFSQIDDF
+550 YDFSQIDDF

-572 WWHSKDPMVGLLPME
+572 WWHSKDPMVELLPME
-587 VNFIVENDT
+587 VNFIVENDA
-596 GSSSNLDGKSFCIT
+596 SSNASLDGKSFCIT

-618 RDALVKAIED
+618 RDALVKVIED

-641 DYLINNDKN
+641 DYLINNDKT

-672 LNMIKNPS
+672 INMI